1 MYSNSFTV
9 SLAPL
14 PLLGRQ
20 FSVLLRRSRRET
32 PRSLPSRPQQRRRRA
47 VEERPDEVRRV
58 AMRRAV
64 DVVAALAEV
73 QVAAVLEKVE
83 DLDDG
88 HAAL

>member
-1 MYSNSFTV
+1 MYNSLTV

-14 PLLGRQ
+14 PLLGRE
-20 FSVLLRRSRRET
+20 FSIFRRRSRREAL
-32 PRSLPSRPQQRRRRA
+32 PLAPSRSQQRRRRA
-47 VEERPDEVRRV
+47 VEERSDEVRRV
-58 AMRRAV
+58 AVRRAV

-73 QVAAVLEKVE
+73 EVAAVLEKVE